1 MAQFRSIP
9 IGMLLVGLLAA
20 SSMSLAQQ
28 QGSETDHSA
37 HHGPTDQPTA
47 GQSPGSDQTS
57 DPSGEQSAGMM
68 MGDCPMMGQ
77 GRQGMM
83 GQGMMR
89 QGMMGQGM
97 MGRGMMRDGSCPD
110 RGRLFGSRVTPMM
123 NLSIEDV
130 RAYLTVQLERLN
142 NKRLK
147 VGEIKA
153 DDGTITADVVTVDN
167 SLVQRL
173 KVDRRT
179 GAIEYQD

>member
-1 MAQFRSIP
+1 
-9 IGMLLVGLLAA
+9 
-20 SSMSLAQQ
+20 
-28 QGSETDHSA
+28 
-37 HHGPTDQPTA
+37 
-47 GQSPGSDQTS
+47 
-57 DPSGEQSAGMM
+57 
-68 MGDCPMMGQ
+68 MMGQ
-77 GRQGMM
+77 GGQGMQGM
-83 GQGMMR
+83 QGQGMMR

-130 RAYLTVQLERLN
+130 RGYLTVQLERLN